1 MELHEALYAR
11 GLRILAFPCNQFGKQ
26 EPGSAEDIRA
36 FADGYGVQFDIFA
49 KTDVNGPKTHPGM
62 RSLACVF
69 KLGRSACL
77 AFGILPELCFQ
88 PDTLACPPYLLPH
101 SDETVFQ
108 FVKSHLSDVLGSSI
122 KWNWTKFL
130 CDRDGR
136 PVKRFSPPASPL
148 SLRPAIEAL
157 LDQPARP
164 ITATLENPSHKGDRL

>member
-11 GLRILAFPCNQFGKQ
+11 GLHILAFPCNQFGKQ

-62 RSLACVF
+62 RNFTCVF

-88 PDTLACPPYLLPH
+88 PDTLACPPYLTPMRQSSSSSNRISATCLAAL
-101 SDETVFQ
+101 SNGIGQSSYATVT
-108 FVKSHLSDVLGSSI
+108 V
-122 KWNWTKFL
+122 
-130 CDRDGR
+130 GR
-136 PVKRFSPPASPL
+136 
-148 SLRPAIEAL
+148 
-157 LDQPARP
+157 
-164 ITATLENPSHKGDRL
+164 